1 MRCRLPARSCTK
13 GPRSRSTRDL
23 TRRCGYVGNA
33 LCFVTTILT
42 QKQTN
47 KKARGSKKGGKKG
60 GKKGEE
66 GKEEGEKDGG
76 RRRTARLG
84 PASKFVPPG
93 PLKDWLDRVSLL
105 NAGFD
110 LVRKLGTVLALLFPG
125 APDTSPALYGAIVA
139 VLAGRK
145 SGGFR
150 DLPDGG
156 VACKGSQAAHGC
168 AFWPNAKAAEVIAAI
183 KQEAAAVRPEMFA
196 LAVGNTLKDL
206 CNQLARD
213 TFLLRRRQVAESLI
227 AILRKE
233 VTKGEYVKVG
243 AGLVSVVA
251 G

>member
-1 MRCRLPARSCTK
+1 MSP
-13 GPRSRSTRDL
+13 
-23 TRRCGYVGNA
+23 
-33 LCFVTTILT
+33 
-42 QKQTN
+42 
-47 KKARGSKKGGKKG
+47 
-60 GKKGEE
+60 
-66 GKEEGEKDGG
+66 
-76 RRRTARLG
+76 
-84 PASKFVPPG
+84 
-93 PLKDWLDRVSLL
+93 L
-105 NAGFD
+105 NAGFN

-125 APDTSPALYGAIVA
+125 APNTSPAFYGAIVA

-213 TFLLRRRQVAESLI
+213 TFLLRRRQVAELLI

>member
-1 MRCRLPARSCTK
+1 MPH
-13 GPRSRSTRDL
+13 SRSTRDL

-42 QKQTN
+42 QKQGKA

-60 GKKGEE
+60 EKMGEEE

-76 RRRTARLG
+76 RRQTARLG

-110 LVRKLGTVLALLFPG
+110 LVHKLGTVLALLFPG
-125 APDTSPALYGAIVA
+125 APNTSPAFYGAIVA

-145 SGGFR
+145 NGGFR

-183 KQEAAAVRPEMFA
+183 KREAAAARPEMFA

-213 TFLLRRRQVAESLI
+213 TFLLRRRQLAESLI

-233 VTKGEYVKVG
+233 VTEGKYVKVG

>member
-1 MRCRLPARSCTK
+1 M
-13 GPRSRSTRDL
+13 
-23 TRRCGYVGNA
+23 
-33 LCFVTTILT
+33 TTILT
-42 QKQTN
+42 QKPDN
-47 KKARGSKKGGKKG
+47 KKARGSKKGGKKR

-66 GKEEGEKDGG
+66 EGEEEGR

-84 PASKFVPPG
+84 PAWKFVPPG

-110 LVRKLGTVLALLFPG
+110 LVRKLATVLALLFPG
-125 APDTSPALYGAIVA
+125 APDTSPAFYGAIVA
-139 VLAGRK
+139 VLANKKHGW
-145 SGGFR
+145 FR
-150 DLPDGG
+150 DIPNGG

-168 AFWPNAKAAEVIAAI
+168 AFWPNAKAAGVVAAI
-183 KQEAAAVRPEMFA
+183 KREAAAARPEMFV

-213 TFLLRRRQVAESLI
+213 TFLLRRRQLAESLI

-243 AGLVSVVA
+243 AGLVTIVA